1 MRSLLFILIA
11 ILIGGCSMSGRHR
24 KSLDEAERMMFSNP
38 RGALERLNSCDVSE
52 FEDSASLARWALLY
66 SEALNVNRLTA
77 PTDTIISVAI
87 DYYSRCGNIS
97 GLAKAKKIKSE
108 MISSGSAND
117 RLATSLYLQ
126 KEKECFLFKER
137 ARRKELTYWLVIVAV
152 MSLSVI
158 FWQRQRIRA
167 REASND
173 ALIAEAAGMR
183 CELRVQRAGRSELE
197 SKLSGLLESRFA
209 LIDSLCQTYYEWQGT
224 KNERKAV
231 AESVKEKIVSL
242 KQDEVFFKEMAGAAD
257 DCCGGIATRLRNE
270 FPEMKPDEFRLAV
283 YIVCGLSSRTISLLL
298 GESVENVY
306 KRKSRLKSKL
316 KAGNSPVAEDVLRR
330 F

>member
-1 MRSLLFILIA
+1 MLIA

-126 KEKECFLFKER
+126 KEKECFL
-137 ARRKELTYWLVIVAV
+137 
-152 MSLSVI
+152 
-158 FWQRQRIRA
+158 
-167 REASND
+167 D
-173 ALIAEAAGMR
+173 
-183 CELRVQRAGRSELE
+183 
-197 SKLSGLLESRFA
+197 
-209 LIDSLCQTYYEWQGT
+209 
-224 KNERKAV
+224 
-231 AESVKEKIVSL
+231 
-242 KQDEVFFKEMAGAAD
+242 
-257 DCCGGIATRLRNE
+257 
-270 FPEMKPDEFRLAV
+270 
-283 YIVCGLSSRTISLLL
+283 
-298 GESVENVY
+298 
-306 KRKSRLKSKL
+306 RKS
-316 KAGNSPVAEDVLRR
+316 VV
-330 F
+330 